1 MKIKRVVCRLWAHR
15 QRGGYVFRK
24 DELTNALKQGELV
37 EVGKISVGTREL
49 RELVK
54 LMPYEFCMVKSNGSL
69 EIEAITAVWRGKA
82 PDVKSHF
89 EKPRRGPN
97 ASFKLNDGAWKPKTV
112 NTTVVVKAQ
121 KY

>member
-1 MKIKRVVCRLWAHR
+1 MKAKRVICRLWGHR
-15 QRGGYVFRK
+15 QRGGYVYRR

-37 EVGKISVGTREL
+37 EVGKIQVGTREL

-54 LMPYEFCMVKSNGSL
+54 LMPYEFCMVKSNGAL
-69 EIEAITAVWRGKA
+69 EIEAITSVWRGQPPNCKN
-82 PDVKSHF
+82 HF

-97 ASFKLNDGAWKPKTV
+97 AAFKLLDGAWKPKTV